1 LDHVSHR
8 HGVELKSMNAVLDN
22 LLVGVLLLVSVGYAL
37 YKLGPRRLSKR
48 MLATLSR
55 VMSAAPAFLKLG
67 RAAQR
72 LANAAGGPAGACG
85 GCDNCGA
92 EPSSPQ
98 ASSGE
103 IKIPAANIGRRN

>member
-1 LDHVSHR
+1 
-8 HGVELKSMNAVLDN
+8 MNAVLDN
-22 LLVGVLLLVSVGYAL
+22 FLVGVLLLLSLSYAA
-37 YKLGPRRLSKR
+37 YKLGPRRLRTSILKT
-48 MLATLSR
+48 MSR

-103 IKIPAANIGRRN
+103 IKIPAASIRRRA

>member
-1 LDHVSHR
+1 
-8 HGVELKSMNAVLDN
+8 MNAVLDN
-22 LLVGVLLLVSVGYAL
+22 FLVGVVLLVSVGYAL
-37 YKLGPRRLSKR
+37 YKLGPRPLR
-48 MLATLSR
+48 MRILATLSR
-55 VMSAAPAFLKLG
+55 VMSAAPAFFKLS

-103 IKIPAANIGRRN
+103 IKIPAASIRRRA

>member
-1 LDHVSHR
+1 L
-8 HGVELKSMNAVLDN
+8 NAVIDN
-22 LLVGVLLLVSVGYAL
+22 FLVGVLLLLSLGYAA
-37 YKLGPRRLSKR
+37 YKLGPRRLRTSILKT
-48 MLATLSR
+48 MSR
-55 VMSAAPAFLKLG
+55 AMSAAPAFLRLN
-67 RAAQR
+67 RTAQR

-103 IKIPAANIGRRN
+103 IKIPVASIGRRASAP